1 MKKLLLFLLCALLS
15 FNVFSQ
21 EKKIRPVQ
29 INFGFPLSTINVKKA
44 KEYTNGFSINL
55 LVGISKN
62 ERSLAL
68 AGIGNI
74 IANDATG
81 LQIASVFNH
90 IGNNGYGIAVTG
102 VSNTVMQSYK
112 GIQIAGVANYSGSGV
127 GMQIAGVTNI
137 NNGDNIGAQISGVAN
152 INNGAAMGL
161 QISGVTNINNGS
173 FIGLQLSSVAN
184 INNGA
189 AMGLQISGVTN
200 INNGSFI
207 GLQLSSVANI
217 AGDVKGMQLSA
228 VMNKAKKV
236 KGVQFA
242 TLLNIA
248 EESNFPIAFINIIKN
263 GKMGVA
269 LSYDNMNNTM
279 LSFRSG
285 GKYTYGILG
294 VGYNNK
300 VNDGSNIVAEAGY
313 GIHIPITNWLE
324 INNEFKATSLGF
336 SNDKVCYNA
345 SYLLAPSFT
354 FLNHFNVF
362 GGANFNYLYSNYVNS
377 EDLFPNNCLLEKDN
391 SDNKQRMFIGYQ
403 IGLQYVF

>member
-1 MKKLLLFLLCALLS
+1 MKKLFLTICMLLS
-15 FNVFSQ
+15 LSAFSQ
-21 EKKIRPVQ
+21 EENFRPAQ
-29 INFGFPLSTINVKKA
+29 INFGFPLSSTNVKKA

-68 AGIGNI
+68 AGIGSV

-137 NNGDNIGAQISGVAN
+137 NNGANIGAQISGVAN
-152 INNGAAMGL
+152 INNGSAMGL
-161 QISGVTNINNGS
+161 QISG
-173 FIGLQLSSVAN
+173 VAN

-248 EESNFPIAFINIIKN
+248 EESNFPIAFINIIRN

-269 LSYDNMNNTM
+269 LTHDILNNKVVS
-279 LSFRSG
+279 LRSG

-294 VGYNNK
+294 FGFNNK
-300 VNDGSNIVAEAGY
+300 ITEGNRLVAEAGY
-313 GIHIPITNWLE
+313 GIHIPITEWFE
-324 INNEFKATSLGF
+324 INNELKATMTGLGSETSNNFGYFLSPSLTLLEHYNFFAGVSVNYF
-336 SNDKVCYNA
+336 NSN
-345 SYLLAPSFT
+345 SI
-354 FLNHFNVF
+354 
-362 GGANFNYLYSNYVNS
+362 NS
-377 EDLFPNNCLLEKDN
+377 ESVLPNNSFWSKDGN
-391 SDNKQRMFIGYQ
+391 DYIHRMFVGYQ
-403 IGLQYVF
+403 IGVQYVF

>member
-21 EKKIRPVQ
+21 EKKFRPAQ

-44 KEYTNGFSINL
+44 KEYTNAFSINL

-68 AGIGNI
+68 AGISNV
-74 IANDATG
+74 IANNATG
-81 LQIASVFNH
+81 LQIASVSNH
-90 IGNNGYGIAVTG
+90 IGNAGYGIEV
-102 VSNTVMQSYK
+102 
-112 GIQIAGVANYSGSGV
+112 
-127 GMQIAGVTNI
+127 AGVTNI
-137 NNGDNIGAQISGVAN
+137 NKGSYNGIQASGVYNYSGSGNGIAVAGVAN
-152 INNGAAMGL
+152 MSKGSYNGIQA
-161 QISGVTNINNGS
+161 SGVYNYSGSGNGIAVAGVANMS
-173 FIGLQLSSVAN
+173 KDSYIGLQLS
-184 INNGA
+184 
-189 AMGLQISGVTN
+189 GVT
-200 INNGSFI
+200 
-207 GLQLSSVANI
+207 NI
-217 AGDVKGMQLSA
+217 AGDVKGLQFA
-228 VMNKAKKV
+228 GVMNIAKKV
-236 KGVQFA
+236 KGVQFS
-242 TLLNIA
+242 TILNVA
-248 EESNFPIAFINIIKN
+248 EESDFPIAFINIIKN

-285 GKYTYGILG
+285 GKYSYGILG
-294 VGYNNK
+294 VGYNGK
-300 VNDGSNIVAEAGY
+300 VKDGSKVVAEAGY

-377 EDLFPNNCLLEKDN
+377 DDLLPNNYLFEKDN

>member
-1 MKKLLLFLLCALLS
+1 MKKTLLVLFCLLLS

-21 EKKIRPVQ
+21 EKNFRPVQ

-44 KEYTNGFSINL
+44 KEYTNAFSINL

-68 AGIGNI
+68 AGISNVI
-74 IANDATG
+74 SNNATG
-81 LQIASVFNH
+81 LQIASVSNY
-90 IGNNGYGIAVTG
+90 IGNAGYGIAV
-102 VSNTVMQSYK
+102 
-112 GIQIAGVANYSGSGV
+112 
-127 GMQIAGVTNI
+127 AGVTNI
-137 NNGDNIGAQISGVAN
+137 NKGSYNGIQASGVYNYSGSGNGIAVAGVAN
-152 INNGAAMGL
+152 MSKGAYNGIQA
-161 QISGVTNINNGS
+161 SGVYNYSGSGNGIAVAGVANTS
-173 FIGLQLSSVAN
+173 KDSYIGLQLS
-184 INNGA
+184 
-189 AMGLQISGVTN
+189 GVT
-200 INNGSFI
+200 
-207 GLQLSSVANI
+207 NI
-217 AGDVKGMQLSA
+217 AGDVKGLQFA
-228 VMNKAKKV
+228 GVANIAKKV

-242 TLLNIA
+242 TILNVA
-248 EESNFPIAFINIIKN
+248 EESDFPIAFINIIKN

-269 LSYDNMNNTM
+269 LSYDILNNTV

-285 GKYTYGILG
+285 GKYSYGILG
-294 VGYNNK
+294 VGYNGK
-300 VNDGSNIVAEAGY
+300 VKDGSKFVAEAGY
-313 GIHIPITNWLE
+313 GIHIPVTDWFE

-362 GGANFNYLYSNYVNS
+362 GGASFNYLYSNYVNS
-377 EDLFPNNCLLEKDN
+377 EDLFPNNCLWEKDN

>member
-1 MKKLLLFLLCALLS
+1 MKKLLLFLLCTLLS

-21 EKKIRPVQ
+21 EKKFRPVQ

-137 NNGDNIGAQISGVAN
+137 NNGGNIGAQISG
-152 INNGAAMGL
+152 
-161 QISGVTNINNGS
+161 
-173 FIGLQLSSVAN
+173 VAN

-248 EESNFPIAFINIIKN
+248 EESDFPIAFINIIKN

-294 VGYNNK
+294 VGYNGK
-300 VNDGSNIVAEAGY
+300 VKDGSKFVAEAGY

-377 EDLFPNNCLLEKDN
+377 DDLLPSKCLWEKDN

>member
-1 MKKLLLFLLCALLS
+1 MKKLFLTICMLLS
-15 FNVFSQ
+15 LNAFSQ
-21 EKKIRPVQ
+21 EENFRPAQ
-29 INFGFPLSTINVKKA
+29 INFGFPLSSTNVKKA

-74 IANDATG
+74 IANVATG

-137 NNGDNIGAQISGVAN
+137 NNGANIGAQISGVAN

-184 INNGA
+184 I
-189 AMGLQISGVTN
+189 
-200 INNGSFI
+200 
-207 GLQLSSVANI
+207 
-217 AGDVKGMQLSA
+217 AGNVKGMQLSA

-248 EESNFPIAFINIIKN
+248 EESNFPIAFINIIRN

-269 LSYDNMNNTM
+269 LTHDILNNKVVS
-279 LSFRSG
+279 LRSG

-294 VGYNNK
+294 FGFNNK
-300 VNDGSNIVAEAGY
+300 ITEGNRLVAEAGY
-313 GIHIPITNWLE
+313 GIHIPITEWFE
-324 INNEFKATSLGF
+324 INNELKATMTGLGSETSNNFGYFLSPSLTLLEHYNFFAGVSVNYF
-336 SNDKVCYNA
+336 NSN
-345 SYLLAPSFT
+345 SI
-354 FLNHFNVF
+354 
-362 GGANFNYLYSNYVNS
+362 NS
-377 EDLFPNNCLLEKDN
+377 ESILPNNSFWSKDG
-391 SDNKQRMFIGYQ
+391 SDYKHRMFVGYQ
-403 IGLQYVF
+403 IGVQYIF

>member
-1 MKKLLLFLLCALLS
+1 MKKLFLTICMLLS
-15 FNVFSQ
+15 LRAFSQ
-21 EKKIRPVQ
+21 EENFRPAQ
-29 INFGFPLSTINVKKA
+29 INFGFPLSSTNVKKA

-137 NNGDNIGAQISGVAN
+137 NNGANIGAQISG
-152 INNGAAMGL
+152 
-161 QISGVTNINNGS
+161 
-173 FIGLQLSSVAN
+173 VAN

-269 LSYDNMNNTM
+269 LTHDILNNKVVS
-279 LSFRSG
+279 LRSG

-294 VGYNNK
+294 FGFNNK
-300 VNDGSNIVAEAGY
+300 ITEGNRLVAEAGY
-313 GIHIPITNWLE
+313 GIHIPITEWFE
-324 INNEFKATSLGF
+324 INNELKATMTGLGSETSNNFGYFLSPSLTLLEHYNFFAGVSVNYF
-336 SNDKVCYNA
+336 NSN
-345 SYLLAPSFT
+345 SI
-354 FLNHFNVF
+354 
-362 GGANFNYLYSNYVNS
+362 NS
-377 EDLFPNNCLLEKDN
+377 ESILPNNSFWSKDGN
-391 SDNKQRMFIGYQ
+391 DYVHRMFVGYQ
-403 IGLQYVF
+403 IGVQYIF

>member
-1 MKKLLLFLLCALLS
+1 MKKLFLTICMLLS
-15 FNVFSQ
+15 LSAFSQ
-21 EKKIRPVQ
+21 EENFRPAQ
-29 INFGFPLSTINVKKA
+29 INFGFPLSSTNVKKA

-137 NNGDNIGAQISGVAN
+137 NNGANIGAQISG
-152 INNGAAMGL
+152 
-161 QISGVTNINNGS
+161 
-173 FIGLQLSSVAN
+173 VAN

-263 GKMGVA
+263 GKIGVA
-269 LSYDNMNNTM
+269 LTHDILNNKVVS
-279 LSFRSG
+279 LRSG

-294 VGYNNK
+294 FGFNNK
-300 VNDGSNIVAEAGY
+300 ITEGNRLVAEAGY
-313 GIHIPITNWLE
+313 GIHIPITKWFE
-324 INNEFKATSLGF
+324 INNELKATMTGLGSETSNNFGYFLSPSLTLLEHYNFFAGVSVNYF
-336 SNDKVCYNA
+336 NSN
-345 SYLLAPSFT
+345 SI
-354 FLNHFNVF
+354 
-362 GGANFNYLYSNYVNS
+362 NS
-377 EDLFPNNCLLEKDN
+377 ESILPNNSFWSKDG
-391 SDNKQRMFIGYQ
+391 SDYKHRMFVGYQ
-403 IGLQYVF
+403 IGVQYIF

>member
-1 MKKLLLFLLCALLS
+1 MKKLLLFLLCTLLS

-21 EKKIRPVQ
+21 EKKFRPVQ

-44 KEYTNGFSINL
+44 KEYTNAFSINL

-68 AGIGNI
+68 AGISNV
-74 IANDATG
+74 IANNATG
-81 LQIASVFNH
+81 LQIASVSNH
-90 IGNNGYGIAVTG
+90 IGNAGYGIEVAGVTNINKGIYNGIQVGGVYNYSGSGNGISLAGVANMSKGSYNGIQVSGVYNYSGSGNGIAVTG
-102 VSNTVMQSYK
+102 VANMSK
-112 GIQIAGVANYSGSGV
+112 GAYN
-127 GMQIAGVTNI
+127 
-137 NNGDNIGAQISGVAN
+137 
-152 INNGAAMGL
+152 
-161 QISGVTNINNGS
+161 
-173 FIGLQLSSVAN
+173 GLQLS
-184 INNGA
+184 
-189 AMGLQISGVTN
+189 GVT
-200 INNGSFI
+200 
-207 GLQLSSVANI
+207 NI
-217 AGDVKGMQLSA
+217 AGDVKGLQFA
-228 VMNKAKKV
+228 GVMNIAKKV

-242 TLLNIA
+242 TILNVA
-248 EESNFPIAFINIIKN
+248 EESDFPIAFINIIKN

-377 EDLFPNNCLLEKDN
+377 DDLFSNKCLWEKDN

>member
-15 FNVFSQ
+15 LNVFSQ
-21 EKKIRPVQ
+21 EENFRPVQ

-68 AGIGNI
+68 AGISNV
-74 IANDATG
+74 IANNATG
-81 LQIASVFNH
+81 LQIASVSNY
-90 IGNNGYGIAVTG
+90 IGNAGYGIAV
-102 VSNTVMQSYK
+102 
-112 GIQIAGVANYSGSGV
+112 
-127 GMQIAGVTNI
+127 AGVTNI
-137 NNGDNIGAQISGVAN
+137 NKGSYNGIYASGVYNYSGSGNGIAVAGVAN
-152 INNGAAMGL
+152 MSKGSYNGIQA
-161 QISGVTNINNGS
+161 SGVYNYSGS
-173 FIGLQLSSVAN
+173 GYGIAVAGVANMGKGSYIGLQLSGVIN
-184 INNGA
+184 IA
-189 AMGLQISGVTN
+189 CDIKGLQ
-200 INNGSFI
+200 F
-207 GLQLSSVANI
+207 
-217 AGDVKGMQLSA
+217 AG
-228 VMNKAKKV
+228 VMNIAKKV

-242 TLLNIA
+242 TILNVA
-248 EESNFPIAFINIIKN
+248 EESDFPIALINIIKN
-263 GKMGVA
+263 GKMGVS

-294 VGYNNK
+294 VGYNGK
-300 VNDGSNIVAEAGY
+300 VKDGSKVVAEAGY
-313 GIHIPITNWLE
+313 GIHIPITKYLE

-362 GGANFNYLYSNYVNS
+362 GGANLNYLYSNYVNS
-377 EDLFPNNCLLEKDN
+377 NELMPKNHFWSKDGN
-391 SDNKQRMFIGYQ
+391 YNQRMYIGYQ
-403 IGLQYVF
+403 IGVQYVF

>member
-1 MKKLLLFLLCALLS
+1 MKKTLLFLFGLLLS

-21 EKKIRPVQ
+21 EKNFRPAQ

-44 KEYTNGFSINL
+44 KEYTNAFSINL

-62 ERSLAL
+62 ERSFAL
-68 AGIGNI
+68 AGISNV
-74 IANDATG
+74 IANNATG
-81 LQIASVFNH
+81 LQIASVSNY
-90 IGNNGYGIAVTG
+90 IGNAGYGIEL
-102 VSNTVMQSYK
+102 
-112 GIQIAGVANYSGSGV
+112 
-127 GMQIAGVTNI
+127 AGVTNI
-137 NNGDNIGAQISGVAN
+137 NKGSYNGIQASGVYNYSGSGNGIAVAGVAN
-152 INNGAAMGL
+152 MSKGFYNGIQA
-161 QISGVTNINNGS
+161 SGVYNYSGSGNGIAVAGVANMS
-173 FIGLQLSSVAN
+173 KGSYNGLQLSC
-184 INNGA
+184 
-189 AMGLQISGVTN
+189 VT
-200 INNGSFI
+200 
-207 GLQLSSVANI
+207 NI
-217 AGDVKGMQLSA
+217 AGDVNGLQFA
-228 VMNKAKKV
+228 GVMNIAKKV
-236 KGVQFA
+236 KGVQFS
-242 TLLNIA
+242 TILNVA

-263 GKMGVA
+263 GKMGVS

-377 EDLFPNNCLLEKDN
+377 DDLFSNKCLWEKDN

>member
-1 MKKLLLFLLCALLS
+1 MKKLFLTICMLLS
-15 FNVFSQ
+15 LSAFSQ
-21 EKKIRPVQ
+21 EENFRPAQ
-29 INFGFPLSTINVKKA
+29 INFGFPLSSTNVKKA

-68 AGIGNI
+68 TGIGSV

-112 GIQIAGVANYSGSGV
+112 GIQIAGVTNYSGSGV

-137 NNGDNIGAQISGVAN
+137 NNGANIGAQISG
-152 INNGAAMGL
+152 
-161 QISGVTNINNGS
+161 
-173 FIGLQLSSVAN
+173 VAN

-269 LSYDNMNNTM
+269 LTHDILNNKVVS
-279 LSFRSG
+279 LRSG

-294 VGYNNK
+294 FGFNNK
-300 VNDGSNIVAEAGY
+300 ITEGNRLVAEAGY
-313 GIHIPITNWLE
+313 GIHIPITEWFE
-324 INNEFKATSLGF
+324 INNELKATMTGLGSETSNNFGYFLSPSLTLLEHYNFFAGVSVNYF
-336 SNDKVCYNA
+336 NSN
-345 SYLLAPSFT
+345 SI
-354 FLNHFNVF
+354 
-362 GGANFNYLYSNYVNS
+362 NS
-377 EDLFPNNCLLEKDN
+377 ESILPNNSFWSKDGN
-391 SDNKQRMFIGYQ
+391 DYIHRMFVGYQ
-403 IGLQYVF
+403 IGVQYIF

>member
-1 MKKLLLFLLCALLS
+1 MKKTLLFLFCLLLS

-21 EKKIRPVQ
+21 EKNFRPAQ

-44 KEYTNGFSINL
+44 KEYTNAFSINL

-62 ERSLAL
+62 ERSFAL
-68 AGIGNI
+68 AGISNV
-74 IANDATG
+74 IANNATG
-81 LQIASVFNH
+81 LQIASVSNY
-90 IGNNGYGIAVTG
+90 IGNAGYGIEV
-102 VSNTVMQSYK
+102 
-112 GIQIAGVANYSGSGV
+112 
-127 GMQIAGVTNI
+127 AGVTNI
-137 NNGDNIGAQISGVAN
+137 NKGSYNGIQASGVYNYSGSGNGIAVAGVAN
-152 INNGAAMGL
+152 MSKGSYNGIQVSGVYNYSGSGNGIAVAGVANMSKDSYNGL
-161 QISGVTNINNGS
+161 LLSGVT
-173 FIGLQLSSVAN
+173 
-184 INNGA
+184 
-189 AMGLQISGVTN
+189 
-200 INNGSFI
+200 
-207 GLQLSSVANI
+207 NI
-217 AGDVKGMQLSA
+217 AGDVKGLQFA
-228 VMNKAKKV
+228 GVMNIAKKV
-236 KGVQFA
+236 KGVQFS
-242 TLLNIA
+242 TILNVA
-248 EESNFPIAFINIIKN
+248 EESDFPIALINIIKN

-269 LSYDNMNNTM
+269 VSYDNMNNTM

-377 EDLFPNNCLLEKDN
+377 DDLLPNNCLLEKDN

>member
-1 MKKLLLFLLCALLS
+1 MKKLFLTICMLLS
-15 FNVFSQ
+15 LSAFSQ
-21 EKKIRPVQ
+21 EKNFRPVQ

-137 NNGDNIGAQISGVAN
+137 NNGGNIGAQISG
-152 INNGAAMGL
+152 
-161 QISGVTNINNGS
+161 
-173 FIGLQLSSVAN
+173 VAN

-248 EESNFPIAFINIIKN
+248 EESDFPIAFINIIKN

-294 VGYNNK
+294 VGYNGK
-300 VNDGSNIVAEAGY
+300 VKDGSKVVAEAGY

-362 GGANFNYLYSNYVNS
+362 GGASFNYLYSNYVNS
-377 EDLFPNNCLLEKDN
+377 DDLLPSKCLWEKDN

>member
-1 MKKLLLFLLCALLS
+1 MKKLFLTICMLLS
-15 FNVFSQ
+15 LSAFSQ
-21 EKKIRPVQ
+21 EENFRPAQ
-29 INFGFPLSTINVKKA
+29 INFGFPLSSTNVKKA

-68 AGIGNI
+68 AGIGSV

-137 NNGDNIGAQISGVAN
+137 NNGANIGAQISG
-152 INNGAAMGL
+152 
-161 QISGVTNINNGS
+161 
-173 FIGLQLSSVAN
+173 VAN

-248 EESNFPIAFINIIKN
+248 EESNFPIAFINIIRN

-269 LSYDNMNNTM
+269 LTHDILNNKVVS
-279 LSFRSG
+279 LRSG

-294 VGYNNK
+294 FGFNNK
-300 VNDGSNIVAEAGY
+300 ITEGNRLVAEAGY
-313 GIHIPITNWLE
+313 GIHIPITEWFE
-324 INNEFKATSLGF
+324 INNELKATMTGLGSETSNNFGYFLSPSLTLLEHYNFFAGVSVNYF
-336 SNDKVCYNA
+336 NSN
-345 SYLLAPSFT
+345 SI
-354 FLNHFNVF
+354 
-362 GGANFNYLYSNYVNS
+362 NS
-377 EDLFPNNCLLEKDN
+377 GTILPNNCFWSKDGN
-391 SDNKQRMFIGYQ
+391 DYIHRMFVGYQ
-403 IGLQYVF
+403 IGVQYIF

>member
-1 MKKLLLFLLCALLS
+1 MMKKTLLFLFCLLLS

-21 EKKIRPVQ
+21 EKKIRPAQ

-44 KEYTNGFSINL
+44 KEYTNAFSINL

-68 AGIGNI
+68 AGISNV
-74 IANDATG
+74 IANNATG
-81 LQIASVFNH
+81 LQIASVSNY
-90 IGNNGYGIAVTG
+90 IGNAGYGIEV
-102 VSNTVMQSYK
+102 
-112 GIQIAGVANYSGSGV
+112 
-127 GMQIAGVTNI
+127 AGVTNI
-137 NNGDNIGAQISGVAN
+137 NKGSYNGIQASGVYNYSGSGNGIAVAGVAN
-152 INNGAAMGL
+152 MSKGSYNGI
-161 QISGVTNINNGS
+161 QVSGVYNYSGSGNGIAVAGVANMS
-173 FIGLQLSSVAN
+173 KGSYIGLQLS
-184 INNGA
+184 
-189 AMGLQISGVTN
+189 GVT
-200 INNGSFI
+200 
-207 GLQLSSVANI
+207 NI
-217 AGDVKGMQLSA
+217 AGDVKGLQFA
-228 VMNKAKKV
+228 GVMNIAKNV

-242 TLLNIA
+242 TILNVA

-377 EDLFPNNCLLEKDN
+377 DDLLSSNCLWEKDN

>member
-1 MKKLLLFLLCALLS
+1 MKKLFLTICMLLS
-15 FNVFSQ
+15 LSAFSQ
-21 EKKIRPVQ
+21 EDNFRPAQ
-29 INFGFPLSTINVKKA
+29 INFGFPLSSTNVKKA

-112 GIQIAGVANYSGSGV
+112 GIQIAGVANYSGSGL

-137 NNGDNIGAQISGVAN
+137 NNGANIGAQISG
-152 INNGAAMGL
+152 
-161 QISGVTNINNGS
+161 
-173 FIGLQLSSVAN
+173 VAN

-248 EESNFPIAFINIIKN
+248 EESNFPIAFINIIRN
-263 GKMGVA
+263 GKIGVA
-269 LSYDNMNNTM
+269 LTHDILNNKVVS
-279 LSFRSG
+279 LRSG

-294 VGYNNK
+294 FGFNNK
-300 VNDGSNIVAEAGY
+300 ITEGNRLVAEAGY
-313 GIHIPITNWLE
+313 GIHIPITKWFE
-324 INNEFKATSLGF
+324 INNELKATMTGLGSETSNNFGYFLSPSLTLLEHYNFFAGVSVNYF
-336 SNDKVCYNA
+336 NSN
-345 SYLLAPSFT
+345 SI
-354 FLNHFNVF
+354 
-362 GGANFNYLYSNYVNS
+362 NS
-377 EDLFPNNCLLEKDN
+377 ESILPNNSFWSKDG
-391 SDNKQRMFIGYQ
+391 SDYKHRMFVGYQ
-403 IGLQYVF
+403 IGVQYIF

>member
-1 MKKLLLFLLCALLS
+1 MKKTLLILFCLLLS
-15 FNVFSQ
+15 FNAFSQ

-44 KEYTNGFSINL
+44 KEYTNAFSINL

-68 AGIGNI
+68 AGISNV
-74 IANDATG
+74 IANNATG
-81 LQIASVFNH
+81 LQIASVSNY
-90 IGNNGYGIAVTG
+90 IGNAGYGIEV
-102 VSNTVMQSYK
+102 
-112 GIQIAGVANYSGSGV
+112 
-127 GMQIAGVTNI
+127 AGVTNI
-137 NNGDNIGAQISGVAN
+137 NKGSYNGIQASGVYNYSGSGNGIAVAGVAN
-152 INNGAAMGL
+152 MSKGAYNGI
-161 QISGVTNINNGS
+161 QVSGVYNYSGSGNGIAVAGVANMS
-173 FIGLQLSSVAN
+173 KGSYIGLQLS
-184 INNGA
+184 
-189 AMGLQISGVTN
+189 GVT
-200 INNGSFI
+200 
-207 GLQLSSVANI
+207 NI
-217 AGDVKGMQLSA
+217 AGDVKGLQFA
-228 VMNKAKKV
+228 GVMNIAKNV

-242 TLLNIA
+242 TILNVA

-377 EDLFPNNCLLEKDN
+377 EDLLPNNYLFEKDN

-403 IGLQYVF
+403 IGLQYIF

>member
-1 MKKLLLFLLCALLS
+1 MKKLFLTICMLLS
-15 FNVFSQ
+15 LSAFSQ
-21 EKKIRPVQ
+21 EENFRPAQ
-29 INFGFPLSTINVKKA
+29 INFGFPLSSTNVKKA

-137 NNGDNIGAQISGVAN
+137 NNGANIGAQISG
-152 INNGAAMGL
+152 
-161 QISGVTNINNGS
+161 
-173 FIGLQLSSVAN
+173 VAN

-269 LSYDNMNNTM
+269 LTHDILNNKVVS
-279 LSFRSG
+279 LRSG

-294 VGYNNK
+294 FGFNNK
-300 VNDGSNIVAEAGY
+300 ITEGNRLVAEAGY
-313 GIHIPITNWLE
+313 GIHIPITEWFE
-324 INNEFKATSLGF
+324 INNELKATMTGLGSETSNNFGYFLSPSLTLLEHYNFFAGVSVNYF
-336 SNDKVCYNA
+336 NSN
-345 SYLLAPSFT
+345 SI
-354 FLNHFNVF
+354 
-362 GGANFNYLYSNYVNS
+362 NS
-377 EDLFPNNCLLEKDN
+377 ESILPNNSFWSKDGN
-391 SDNKQRMFIGYQ
+391 DYIHRMYVGYQ
-403 IGLQYVF
+403 IGVQYVF

>member
-1 MKKLLLFLLCALLS
+1 MKKLFLTICMLLS
-15 FNVFSQ
+15 LSAFSQ
-21 EKKIRPVQ
+21 EENFRPAQ
-29 INFGFPLSTINVKKA
+29 INFGFPLSSTNVKKA

-112 GIQIAGVANYSGSGV
+112 GIQIAGVANYSGSGL

-137 NNGDNIGAQISGVAN
+137 NNGANIGAQISG
-152 INNGAAMGL
+152 
-161 QISGVTNINNGS
+161 
-173 FIGLQLSSVAN
+173 VAN

-263 GKMGVA
+263 GKIGVA
-269 LSYDNMNNTM
+269 LTHDILNNKVVS
-279 LSFRSG
+279 LRSG

-294 VGYNNK
+294 FGFNNK
-300 VNDGSNIVAEAGY
+300 ITEGNRLVAEAGY
-313 GIHIPITNWLE
+313 GIHIPITKWFE
-324 INNEFKATSLGF
+324 INNELKATMTGLGSETSNNFGYFLSPSLTLLEHYNFFAGVSVNYF
-336 SNDKVCYNA
+336 NSN
-345 SYLLAPSFT
+345 SI
-354 FLNHFNVF
+354 
-362 GGANFNYLYSNYVNS
+362 NS
-377 EDLFPNNCLLEKDN
+377 ESILPNNSFWSKDGN
-391 SDNKQRMFIGYQ
+391 DYVHRMFVGYQ
-403 IGLQYVF
+403 IGVQYIF

>member
-1 MKKLLLFLLCALLS
+1 MKKTLLILFCLLLS
-15 FNVFSQ
+15 FNAFSQ
-21 EKKIRPVQ
+21 EKKFRPAQ

-44 KEYTNGFSINL
+44 KEYTNAFSINL

-68 AGIGNI
+68 AGISNV
-74 IANDATG
+74 IANNATG
-81 LQIASVFNH
+81 LQIASVSNY
-90 IGNNGYGIAVTG
+90 IGNAGYGIEL
-102 VSNTVMQSYK
+102 
-112 GIQIAGVANYSGSGV
+112 
-127 GMQIAGVTNI
+127 AGVTNI
-137 NNGDNIGAQISGVAN
+137 NKGSYNGIQASGVYNYSGSGNGIAVAGVAN
-152 INNGAAMGL
+152 MSKGFYNGIQA
-161 QISGVTNINNGS
+161 SGVYNYSGSGNGIAVAGVANMS
-173 FIGLQLSSVAN
+173 KGSYNGLQLS
-184 INNGA
+184 
-189 AMGLQISGVTN
+189 GVT
-200 INNGSFI
+200 
-207 GLQLSSVANI
+207 NI
-217 AGDVKGMQLSA
+217 AGDVKGLQFA
-228 VMNKAKKV
+228 GVMNIAKKV

-242 TLLNIA
+242 TVLNIA
-248 EESNFPIAFINIIKN
+248 EESDFPIAFINIIKN
-263 GKMGVA
+263 GKMGVS

-377 EDLFPNNCLLEKDN
+377 DDLLPSNSFFEKDN
-391 SDNKQRMFIGYQ
+391 SDNKQKMFIGYQ

>member
-1 MKKLLLFLLCALLS
+1 MKKLFLTICMLLS
-15 FNVFSQ
+15 LSAFSQ
-21 EKKIRPVQ
+21 EKNFRPVQ

-44 KEYTNGFSINL
+44 KEYTNAFSINL

-68 AGIGNI
+68 AGISNV
-74 IANDATG
+74 IANNATG
-81 LQIASVFNH
+81 LQIASVSNY
-90 IGNNGYGIAVTG
+90 IGNAGYGIEL
-102 VSNTVMQSYK
+102 
-112 GIQIAGVANYSGSGV
+112 
-127 GMQIAGVTNI
+127 AGVTNI
-137 NNGDNIGAQISGVAN
+137 NKGSYNGIQASGVYNYSGSGNGIAVAGVAN
-152 INNGAAMGL
+152 MSKGFYNGIQA
-161 QISGVTNINNGS
+161 SGVYNYSGSGNGIAVAGVANMS
-173 FIGLQLSSVAN
+173 KGSYNGLQLSC
-184 INNGA
+184 
-189 AMGLQISGVTN
+189 VT
-200 INNGSFI
+200 
-207 GLQLSSVANI
+207 NI
-217 AGDVKGMQLSA
+217 AGDVNGLQFA
-228 VMNKAKKV
+228 GVMNIAKKV
-236 KGVQFA
+236 KGVQFS
-242 TLLNIA
+242 TILNVA

-263 GKMGVA
+263 GKMGVS

-300 VNDGSNIVAEAGY
+300 VNDGSKVVAEAGY

-377 EDLFPNNCLLEKDN
+377 DDLLPNNYLFEKDN
-391 SDNKQRMFIGYQ
+391 SDNNQRMFIGYQ

>member
-1 MKKLLLFLLCALLS
+1 MKKTLLILFCLLLS
-15 FNVFSQ
+15 FNAFSQ
-21 EKKIRPVQ
+21 EKKFRPAQ

-44 KEYTNGFSINL
+44 KEYTNAFSINL

-68 AGIGNI
+68 AGISNV
-74 IANDATG
+74 IANNATG
-81 LQIASVFNH
+81 LQIASVSNY
-90 IGNNGYGIAVTG
+90 IGNAGYGIEL
-102 VSNTVMQSYK
+102 
-112 GIQIAGVANYSGSGV
+112 
-127 GMQIAGVTNI
+127 AGVTNI
-137 NNGDNIGAQISGVAN
+137 NKGSYNGIQASGVYNYSGSGNGIAVAGVAN
-152 INNGAAMGL
+152 MSKGFYNGIQA
-161 QISGVTNINNGS
+161 SGVYNYSGSGNGIAVAGVANMS
-173 FIGLQLSSVAN
+173 KGSYNGLQLS
-184 INNGA
+184 
-189 AMGLQISGVTN
+189 GVT
-200 INNGSFI
+200 
-207 GLQLSSVANI
+207 NI
-217 AGDVKGMQLSA
+217 AGDVKGLQFA
-228 VMNKAKKV
+228 GVMNIAKKV

-242 TLLNIA
+242 TVLNIA
-248 EESNFPIAFINIIKN
+248 EESDFPIAFINIIKN
-263 GKMGVA
+263 GKMGVS

-354 FLNHFNVF
+354 FMNHFNVF
-362 GGANFNYLYSNYVNS
+362 GGANFNYLYSNYVKS
-377 EDLFPNNCLLEKDN
+377 DDILPDNCLWGKDN

>member
-1 MKKLLLFLLCALLS
+1 MKKLFLTICMLLS
-15 FNVFSQ
+15 LSAFSQ
-21 EKKIRPVQ
+21 EENFRPAQ
-29 INFGFPLSTINVKKA
+29 INFGFPLSSTNVKKA

-68 AGIGNI
+68 AGIGSV

-90 IGNNGYGIAVTG
+90 IGNNGYGIAVSG

-137 NNGDNIGAQISGVAN
+137 NNGANIGAQISG
-152 INNGAAMGL
+152 
-161 QISGVTNINNGS
+161 
-173 FIGLQLSSVAN
+173 VAN

-248 EESNFPIAFINIIKN
+248 EESNFPIAFINIIRN

-269 LSYDNMNNTM
+269 LTHDILNNKVVS
-279 LSFRSG
+279 LRSG

-294 VGYNNK
+294 FGFNNK
-300 VNDGSNIVAEAGY
+300 ITEGNRLVAEAGY
-313 GIHIPITNWLE
+313 GIHIPITEWFE
-324 INNEFKATSLGF
+324 INNELKATMTGLGSETSNNFGYFLSPSLTLLEHYNFFAGVSVNYF
-336 SNDKVCYNA
+336 NSN
-345 SYLLAPSFT
+345 SI
-354 FLNHFNVF
+354 
-362 GGANFNYLYSNYVNS
+362 NS
-377 EDLFPNNCLLEKDN
+377 GTILPNNCFWSKDGN
-391 SDNKQRMFIGYQ
+391 DYIHRMFVGYQ
-403 IGLQYVF
+403 IGVQYVF

>member
-1 MKKLLLFLLCALLS
+1 MKKLFLTICMLLS
-15 FNVFSQ
+15 LSAFSQ
-21 EKKIRPVQ
+21 EENFRPAQ
-29 INFGFPLSTINVKKA
+29 INFGFPLSSTNVKKA

-112 GIQIAGVANYSGSGV
+112 GIQIAGVANYSGSGL

-137 NNGDNIGAQISGVAN
+137 NNGANIGAQISG
-152 INNGAAMGL
+152 
-161 QISGVTNINNGS
+161 
-173 FIGLQLSSVAN
+173 VAN

-263 GKMGVA
+263 GKIGVA
-269 LSYDNMNNTM
+269 LTHDILNNKVVS
-279 LSFRSG
+279 LRSG

-294 VGYNNK
+294 FGFNNK
-300 VNDGSNIVAEAGY
+300 ITEGNRLVAEAGY
-313 GIHIPITNWLE
+313 GIHIPITEWFE
-324 INNEFKATSLGF
+324 INNELKATMTGLGSETSNNFGYFLSPSLTLLEHYNFFAGVSVNYF
-336 SNDKVCYNA
+336 NSN
-345 SYLLAPSFT
+345 SI
-354 FLNHFNVF
+354 
-362 GGANFNYLYSNYVNS
+362 NS
-377 EDLFPNNCLLEKDN
+377 ESILPNNSFWSKDGN
-391 SDNKQRMFIGYQ
+391 DYIHRMYVGYQ
-403 IGLQYVF
+403 IGVQYIF

>member
-15 FNVFSQ
+15 FNAFSQ
-21 EKKIRPVQ
+21 EKKFRPAQ

-44 KEYTNGFSINL
+44 KEYTNAFSINL

-68 AGIGNI
+68 AGISNV
-74 IANDATG
+74 IANNATG
-81 LQIASVFNH
+81 LQIASVSNY
-90 IGNNGYGIAVTG
+90 IGNAGYGIEV
-102 VSNTVMQSYK
+102 
-112 GIQIAGVANYSGSGV
+112 
-127 GMQIAGVTNI
+127 AGVTNI
-137 NNGDNIGAQISGVAN
+137 NKGSYNGIQASGVYNYSGLGNGIAVAGVAN
-152 INNGAAMGL
+152 MSKGSYNGIQA
-161 QISGVTNINNGS
+161 SGVYNYSGSGYGIAVAGVANMSKGSYNGIQAS
-173 FIGLQLSSVAN
+173 GVYNYSGSGYGIAVAGVANMSKGSYIGLQLS
-184 INNGA
+184 
-189 AMGLQISGVTN
+189 GVT
-200 INNGSFI
+200 
-207 GLQLSSVANI
+207 NI
-217 AGDVKGMQLSA
+217 AGDVKGLQFA
-228 VMNKAKKV
+228 GVMNIAKNV

-242 TLLNIA
+242 TILNVA
-248 EESNFPIAFINIIKN
+248 EESDFPIAFINIIKN

-377 EDLFPNNCLLEKDN
+377 DDLLPNNCLCEKDN

-403 IGLQYVF
+403 IGFQYVF

>member
-15 FNVFSQ
+15 FTAFSQ
-21 EKKIRPVQ
+21 EKKFRPVQ

-44 KEYTNGFSINL
+44 KEYTNAFSINL

-68 AGIGNI
+68 AGISNV
-74 IANDATG
+74 IANNATG
-81 LQIASVFNH
+81 LQIASVSNY
-90 IGNNGYGIAVTG
+90 IGNAGYGIAVAGVTNINKGIYNGIQVSGVYNYSGSGNGIAVAGVANMSKGAYNGVQVSGVYNYSGSGNGIAVAGVANMSKGSYNGVQVSGVYNYSGSGNGIAVTG
-102 VSNTVMQSYK
+102 VANMSK
-112 GIQIAGVANYSGSGV
+112 GAYN
-127 GMQIAGVTNI
+127 
-137 NNGDNIGAQISGVAN
+137 
-152 INNGAAMGL
+152 
-161 QISGVTNINNGS
+161 
-173 FIGLQLSSVAN
+173 GLQLS
-184 INNGA
+184 
-189 AMGLQISGVTN
+189 GVT
-200 INNGSFI
+200 
-207 GLQLSSVANI
+207 NI
-217 AGDVKGMQLSA
+217 AGDVKGLQFA
-228 VMNKAKKV
+228 GVMNVAKKV

-242 TLLNIA
+242 TILNVA
-248 EESNFPIAFINIIKN
+248 EESDFPIAFINIIKN

-377 EDLFPNNCLLEKDN
+377 DDLLPSKCLWEKDSN
-391 SDNKQRMFIGYQ
+391 DNKQRMFIGYQ

>member
-1 MKKLLLFLLCALLS
+1 MKKTLLVLFCLLLS

-21 EKKIRPVQ
+21 EKNFRPVQ

-44 KEYTNGFSINL
+44 KEYTNAFSINL

-68 AGIGNI
+68 AGISNV
-74 IANDATG
+74 IANNATG
-81 LQIASVFNH
+81 LQIASVSNY
-90 IGNNGYGIAVTG
+90 IGNAGYGIAV
-102 VSNTVMQSYK
+102 
-112 GIQIAGVANYSGSGV
+112 
-127 GMQIAGVTNI
+127 AGVTNI
-137 NNGDNIGAQISGVAN
+137 NKGSYNGIQVSGVYNYSGSGNGIAVAGVAN
-152 INNGAAMGL
+152 MSKGSYNGIQA
-161 QISGVTNINNGS
+161 SGVYNYSGSGNGIAVAGVANTS
-173 FIGLQLSSVAN
+173 KDSYIGLQLS
-184 INNGA
+184 
-189 AMGLQISGVTN
+189 GVT
-200 INNGSFI
+200 
-207 GLQLSSVANI
+207 NI
-217 AGDVKGMQLSA
+217 AGDVKGLQFAA
-228 VMNKAKKV
+228 VANIAKKV

-242 TLLNIA
+242 TILNVA
-248 EESNFPIAFINIIKN
+248 EESDFPIAFINIIKN

-294 VGYNNK
+294 VGYNNL
-300 VNDGSNIVAEAGY
+300 VNDGSKVVAEAGY
-313 GIHIPITNWLE
+313 GIHVPINDWIE

-362 GGANFNYLYSNYVNS
+362 GGASFNYLYSNYVNS
-377 EDLFPNNCLLEKDN
+377 DDLLPSKCLWEKDN

>member
-1 MKKLLLFLLCALLS
+1 MKKTLLFLFGLLLS

-21 EKKIRPVQ
+21 EKNFRPAQ

-44 KEYTNGFSINL
+44 KEYTNAFSINL

-62 ERSLAL
+62 ERSFAL
-68 AGIGNI
+68 AGISNV
-74 IANDATG
+74 IANNATG
-81 LQIASVFNH
+81 LQIASVSNH
-90 IGNNGYGIAVTG
+90 IGNAGYGIEV
-102 VSNTVMQSYK
+102 
-112 GIQIAGVANYSGSGV
+112 
-127 GMQIAGVTNI
+127 AGVTNI
-137 NNGDNIGAQISGVAN
+137 NKGSYNGIQASGVYNYSCSGNGIAVAGVAN
-152 INNGAAMGL
+152 MSKGSYNGIQVSGVYNYSGSGNGIAVAGVANMSKDSYNGL
-161 QISGVTNINNGS
+161 LLSGVT
-173 FIGLQLSSVAN
+173 
-184 INNGA
+184 
-189 AMGLQISGVTN
+189 
-200 INNGSFI
+200 
-207 GLQLSSVANI
+207 NI
-217 AGDVKGMQLSA
+217 AGDVKGLQFA
-228 VMNKAKKV
+228 GVMNIAKKV
-236 KGVQFA
+236 KGVQFS
-242 TLLNIA
+242 TILNVA
-248 EESNFPIAFINIIKN
+248 EESNFPIALINIIKN

-269 LSYDNMNNTM
+269 VSYDNMNNTM

-300 VNDGSNIVAEAGY
+300 VNDGSKIVAEAGY

-377 EDLFPNNCLLEKDN
+377 DDLLPNNYIFEKDN
-391 SDNKQRMFIGYQ
+391 NDNKQRMFIGYQ

>member
-1 MKKLLLFLLCALLS
+1 MKKTLLFLFCLLLS
-15 FNVFSQ
+15 FNAFSQ
-21 EKKIRPVQ
+21 EKKFRPVQ

-44 KEYTNGFSINL
+44 KEYTNAFSINL

-68 AGIGNI
+68 AGISNV
-74 IANDATG
+74 IANNATG
-81 LQIASVFNH
+81 LQIASVSNH
-90 IGNNGYGIAVTG
+90 IGNAGYGIEVAGVTNINKGIYNGIQVGGVYNYSGSGNGIAVAGVANMSKGSYNGVQVSGVYNYSGSGNGIAVTG
-102 VSNTVMQSYK
+102 VANMSKGSYN
-112 GIQIAGVANYSGSGV
+112 GIQVSGVYNYSGSGN
-127 GMQIAGVTNI
+127 GIAVT
-137 NNGDNIGAQISGVAN
+137 GVAN
-152 INNGAAMGL
+152 MSKGAY
-161 QISGVTNINNGS
+161 N
-173 FIGLQLSSVAN
+173 GLQLSC
-184 INNGA
+184 
-189 AMGLQISGVTN
+189 VT
-200 INNGSFI
+200 
-207 GLQLSSVANI
+207 NI
-217 AGDVKGMQLSA
+217 AGDVKGLQFA
-228 VMNKAKKV
+228 GVMNIAKKV

-242 TLLNIA
+242 TILNVA

-377 EDLFPNNCLLEKDN
+377 DDLLPNKCLWENDN

>member
-1 MKKLLLFLLCALLS
+1 MKKLFLTICMLLS
-15 FNVFSQ
+15 LSAFSQ
-21 EKKIRPVQ
+21 EENFRPAQ
-29 INFGFPLSTINVKKA
+29 INFGFPLSSTNVKKA

-112 GIQIAGVANYSGSGV
+112 GIQIAGVANYSGSGL

-137 NNGDNIGAQISGVAN
+137 NNGANIGAQISG
-152 INNGAAMGL
+152 
-161 QISGVTNINNGS
+161 
-173 FIGLQLSSVAN
+173 VAN

-269 LSYDNMNNTM
+269 LTHDILNNKVVS
-279 LSFRSG
+279 LRSG

-294 VGYNNK
+294 FGFNNK
-300 VNDGSNIVAEAGY
+300 ITEGNRLVAEAGY
-313 GIHIPITNWLE
+313 GIHIPITEWFE
-324 INNEFKATSLGF
+324 INNELKATMTGLGSETSNNFGYFLSPSLTLLEHYNFFAGVSVNYF
-336 SNDKVCYNA
+336 NSNSIN
-345 SYLLAPSFT
+345 LETIL
-354 FLNHFNVF
+354 
-362 GGANFNYLYSNYVNS
+362 
-377 EDLFPNNCLLEKDN
+377 PNNSFWSKDGN
-391 SDNKQRMFIGYQ
+391 DYIHRMFVGYQ
-403 IGLQYVF
+403 IGVQYIF